1 MLFVLV
7 EHPKTSKIPK
17 TSKDLSNICYYFTSG
32 GEANGE
38 NKVLGTC
45 GL

>member
-17 TSKDLSNICYYFTSG
+17 TSKDLSNLLLLFYTG

-45 GL
+45 SL